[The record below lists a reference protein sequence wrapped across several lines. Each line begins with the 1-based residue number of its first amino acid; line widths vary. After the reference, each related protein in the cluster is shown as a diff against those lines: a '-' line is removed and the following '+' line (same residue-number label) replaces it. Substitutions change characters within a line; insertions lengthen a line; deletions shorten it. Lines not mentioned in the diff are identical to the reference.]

1 MGLIV
6 QPQSRV
12 TSVAS
17 VVRVGMVRLKTL
29 TIKNI
34 DNTNTNNGSVNSGIL
49 FCQMDKIKVDSL
61 PSGGR
66 AAAG

>member
-1 MGLIV
+1 M
-6 QPQSRV
+6 
-12 TSVAS
+12 ANAA
-17 VVRVGMVRLKTL
+17 RVGMVRLRTL

-34 DNTNTNNGSVNSGIL
+34 DNTNINYNQYGGVNSGIL